1 MKATAADPLATQEK
15 CIKGLVA
22 QNGSSPD
29 ALIEVLHKVQEIY
42 GYLPET
48 ALSQVARQLHMPL
61 SRVYGVASFYN
72 GFQLTVP
79 AAHSC
84 ELCMGT
90 TCFVKGANALLAPL
104 EQRLQ
109 QQLDGPATADGW
121 RLSQVSCQ
129 GACGHGP
136 VLVVDGQMIS
146 RASAQQL
153 QGQLDAAGLPNRTP
167 KPTPGAP

>member
-15 CIKGLVA
+15 CIKRLVA

-29 ALIEVLHKVQEIY
+29 ALIEVLHQVQGIY

-48 ALSQVARQLHMPL
+48 ALGEVARQLQMPL

-72 GFQLTVP
+72 GFQLAVP

-90 TCFVKGANALLAPL
+90 SCFVKGANGLLTLL

-109 QQLDGPATADGW
+109 QKLGGPAPAEGW
-121 RLSQVSCQ
+121 ELRQVSCQ

-136 VLVVDGQMIS
+136 LLLVDGQLIS
-146 RASAQQL
+146 PAPAPQL
-153 QGQLDAAGLPNRTP
+153 QSQLDAAGLPNRAP